1 MAITG
6 AQVPRH
12 RDRPAEGVWLFRDL
26 PGPSILKLGWRYPRH
41 GLPAFRVQ
49 FGSPCSRFMHHVRV
63 SPFAASSCYILLSRL
78 DSSPT
83 SQKPD
88 QGLGSICVGKSR
100 RPHLP
105 RVHCHCPHLFSTSEV
120 HLCCPLPT
128 HTMVDIHPKFL

>member
-1 MAITG
+1 MSITG

-12 RDRPAEGVWLFRDL
+12 RDRPAERVWLFRDL
-26 PGPSILKLGWRYPRH
+26 PGPSILKLGWLYPRH
-41 GLPAFRVQ
+41 ALPTFRVQ
-49 FGSPCSRFMHHVRV
+49 FGSPCSCFMHHVRV

-100 RPHLP
+100 RPPPQGPLS
-105 RVHCHCPHLFSTSEV
+105 LFSSLQ
-120 HLCCPLPT
+120 HLRGSSLLSPSRP
-128 HTMVDIHPKFL
+128 HHGRHPS

>member
-1 MAITG
+1 MSVTG

-12 RDRPAEGVWLFRDL
+12 RDRLAERMWLLRDL
-26 PGPSILKLGWRYPRH
+26 PGPSILKLCWRYPRH
-41 GLPAFRVQ
+41 GLPAVRVQ
-49 FGSPCSRFMHHVRV
+49 FGSPCSRFVHHDRV

-78 DSSPT
+78 DSSLT

-100 RPHLP
+100 RPPPQGSLSLSSSLQHLWD
-105 RVHCHCPHLFSTSEV
+105 

-128 HTMVDIHPKFL
+128 HTMADIHPESL